1 MKKIISIT
9 MAVVLM
15 LCAFTS
21 CGVKTP
27 AKQKTFDVT
36 EKETV
41 NVLILLQD
49 GREMELELY
58 PKIAPITV
66 QNFVD
71 LATSGFYDG
80 LIFHRI
86 VEGFVVQG
94 GDPKGDGTGGSGA
107 AIKGEFSE
115 NGVENTLSHTTGVI
129 SMARQSSL
137 TSSSPA
143 SEKDTLMDSATS
155 QFFIVLDNSAK
166 SSLDGKYAGFG
177 KMIRGFDVLQDL
189 GNVTVDQND
198 KPLKDIVINS
208 IRVVE
213 K

>member
-1 MKKIISIT
+1 MKKIISFT
-9 MAVVLM
+9 MAVILVLA
-15 LCAFTS
+15 AFTS
-21 CGVKTP
+21 CGTKTP
-27 AKQKTFDVT
+27 PKQETFDVT

-41 NVLILLQD
+41 NVLILLED
-49 GREMELELY
+49 GREMEIELY

-94 GDPKGDGTGGSGA
+94 GDPKGDGSGGSGVE
-107 AIKGEFSE
+107 IKGEFSE
-115 NGVENTLSHTTGVI
+115 NGVENTLSHSTGVI
-129 SMARQSSL
+129 SMARRSSL
-137 TSSSPA
+137 TSA
-143 SEKDTLMDSATS
+143 SAPGEKDTLMDSATS

-177 KMIRGFDVLQDL
+177 KMVRGFNVLEDL
-189 GNVTVDQND
+189 GKVAVDR
-198 KPLKDIVINS
+198 KS
-208 IRVVE
+208 VV
-213 K
+213 